1 MKLIFEGLSI
11 GKNFQFYCYT
21 RFKNSFIVRCLLVN
35 IIYILNI
42 LVHHRYSVGKWIFN
56 QKWCNFFWNLGQYL
70 HSKIIFVNAKKLISS
85 YKISIFTF
93 MKIVLEQRYLEM
105 LAPLELSTAEWSDDF
120 MKIMPNPSRR
130 TSNPIEFW
138 LSDKSPLMLWLA
150 CDISFPPWNF
160 FYLMIKAAKSTIALI
175 W

>member
-1 MKLIFEGLSI
+1 MSTRCREALVPDKTTQKIPLRNSMFSGYVKQARSYLTQIFLHFYIKVHIALLSV
-11 GKNFQFYCYT
+11 QSSLT
-21 RFKNSFIVRCLLVN
+21 LS
-35 IIYILNI
+35 
-42 LVHHRYSVGKWIFN
+42 
-56 QKWCNFFWNLGQYL
+56 
-70 HSKIIFVNAKKLISS
+70 IFVNAKILFSP

-93 MKIVLEQRYLEM
+93 MKIVLEQR
-105 LAPLELSTAEWSDDF
+105 SDDF

-138 LSDKSPLMLWLA
+138 MSDKSPLMLWLA

>member
-11 GKNFQFYCYT
+11 GKNFQFYCYA

-56 QKWCNFFWNLGQYL
+56 QKWCNFFVWNLGQYL
-70 HSKIIFVNAKKLISS
+70 HSKIIFVNANKLILS
-85 YKISIFTF
+85 YKISIFAF

-105 LAPLELSTAEWSDDF
+105 IRAVSLKVKMFLKTFDHIWRF
-120 MKIMPNPSRR
+120 FHHTYTIFY
-130 TSNPIEFW
+130 TFW
-138 LSDKSPLMLWLA
+138 VFKL
-150 CDISFPPWNF
+150 
-160 FYLMIKAAKSTIALI
+160 LI
-175 W
+175 VQ

>member
-11 GKNFQFYCYT
+11 GKNFQFYCYA

-56 QKWCNFFWNLGQYL
+56 QKWCNFFVWNLGQYL

-85 YKISIFTF
+85 YKISIFAF
-93 MKIVLEQRYLEM
+93 MKIVLEQRYLEIIR
-105 LAPLELSTAEWSDDF
+105 ALSNGENVFKDF
-120 MKIMPNPSRR
+120 WPYLKIFPS
-130 TSNPIEFW
+130 
-138 LSDKSPLMLWLA
+138 
-150 CDISFPPWNF
+150 
-160 FYLMIKAAKSTIALI
+160 YLYYFLHLLGF
-175 W
+175 